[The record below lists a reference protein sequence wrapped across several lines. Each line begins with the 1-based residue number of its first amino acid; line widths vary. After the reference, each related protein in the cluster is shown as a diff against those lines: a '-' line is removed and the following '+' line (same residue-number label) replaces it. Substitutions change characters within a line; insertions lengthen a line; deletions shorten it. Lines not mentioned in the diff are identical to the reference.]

1 MKIADVLEKFE
12 MVAGRKVA
20 ITTERFFLFPS
31 PHPCAHPRTKKMV
44 RWCISPDV
52 IQRAVKAAGKRAGVT
67 SRLTPHCFR
76 HGFCEH
82 LLEAGESIKR
92 VGEAMGHTDIRTTA
106 GYGRK
111 EHEAMISPLDRIIH
125 LPRKIA

>member
-12 MVAGRKVA
+12 MVAGRKLA

-92 VGEAMGHTDIRTTA
+92 VGEAMGHTDTRTS
-106 GYGRK
+106 GLPP
-111 EHEAMISPLDRIIH
+111 AMAEKNMRP
-125 LPRKIA
+125 